1 MQRVGRQVVTLDR
14 FLIRRSQVRTLSGVP
29 SFSKMNGECAK
40 VNHSWV
46 EVDLKRLRNNIR
58 AARSSVSSK
67 TAALFVVKADAYG
80 HGLIPV
86 VKAAAEEGINWFAVA
101 FLDEALKIRAAL
113 PDVNILVLG
122 LVLPEHV
129 DEVHEKRILPIVTCM
144 EHGLGLAEAARAK
157 GFTLPVHL
165 KVDTGMGRL
174 GVQWNEVEATV
185 KALNDAGGLELFG
198 VCSHFARVEPDQPDH
213 ALEQAKKFNEALKH
227 LPAKIFRHLSSSRA
241 ALYFPDWDLDGVR
254 QGIVLYGYGAND
266 SKGRFQTK
274 PILQWKARVVQIK
287 KVPADFSVG
296 YYGTYRTEYPT
307 QIATLAV
314 GYADGYNRALSNKG
328 DVLIGGRRCAVVG
341 RVSMNWITV
350 DVGPD
355 AKVKVGDEAV
365 LIGEQGEEAIWADE
379 LSKICRTIP
388 YEILTSI
395 HASLERRYRE

>member
-1 MQRVGRQVVTLDR
+1 MEINLERLKQN
-14 FLIRRSQVRTLSGVP
+14 IRTL
-29 SFSKMNGECAK
+29 KA
-40 VNHSWV
+40 
-46 EVDLKRLRNNIR
+46 
-58 AARSSVSSK
+58 SVSPE
-67 TAALFVVKADAYG
+67 TAVMFVVKADAYG
-80 HGLIPV
+80 HGLVPV
-86 VKAAAEEGINWFAVA
+86 AEAAAQEGINWFAVA

-113 PDVNILVLG
+113 PEVNILVLG

-129 DEVHEKRILPIVTCM
+129 GELLEKRIFPVVTSL
-144 EHGLGLAEAARAK
+144 EHGLVLAEAAREK
-157 GFTLPVHL
+157 GRVLPVHF

-174 GVQWNEVEATV
+174 GVQWNEVAEVV
-185 KALNDAGGLELFG
+185 KVLDKAGGLELVG
-198 VCSHFARVEPDQPDH
+198 VCSHFARVDPDQPDH
-213 ALEQAKKFNEALKH
+213 ASTQAEKFYEALKY
-227 LPAKIFRHLSSSRA
+227 LPATVFKHLSSSRA
-241 ALYFPDWDLDGVR
+241 ALYFPSWDLNGIR

-274 PILQWKARVVQIK
+274 PILQWKARVAQVK
-287 KVPADFSVG
+287 KVPADFAVG

-350 DVGPD
+350 DVGPNSLI
-355 AKVKVGDEAV
+355 KVGDEAI

-395 HASLERRYRE
+395 NASLERRYA